1 MNLKENLRQAIAN
14 LRVNRMRTF
23 LTMLGIIIGISAVI
37 TITTLGSSLQKTL
50 ELSFQ
55 SIGGTNQIQAFMN
68 FTDNSDSEAGGEYYE
83 WKDEDY
89 ISFEDLE
96 AFQEAFDGRVR
107 NVVLESMMGDATAT
121 FPENVSKDPGKV
133 SIIGTTSGYLE
144 NHSLKLLRGRDL
156 TARDQSEKK
165 SVALVS
171 DLFVKYVC
179 GGQSPIG
186 KAIDLEQ
193 QNGQVARVY
202 VVGVYRFDRTQLRYM
217 TKGDEGS
224 KPVAEKDIPT
234 NILLPYLF
242 MKENLNDEMYS
253 EPGISDFAI
262 MAEPGEDV
270 AAAGS

>member
-121 FPENVSKDPGKV
+121 FPENVSKGPGKV

-165 SVALVS
+165 SVALV
-171 DLFVKYVC
+171 
-179 GGQSPIG
+179 
-186 KAIDLEQ
+186 
-193 QNGQVARVY
+193 
-202 VVGVYRFDRTQLRYM
+202 
-217 TKGDEGS
+217 
-224 KPVAEKDIPT
+224 
-234 NILLPYLF
+234 
-242 MKENLNDEMYS
+242 
-253 EPGISDFAI
+253 
-262 MAEPGEDV
+262 
-270 AAAGS
+270 